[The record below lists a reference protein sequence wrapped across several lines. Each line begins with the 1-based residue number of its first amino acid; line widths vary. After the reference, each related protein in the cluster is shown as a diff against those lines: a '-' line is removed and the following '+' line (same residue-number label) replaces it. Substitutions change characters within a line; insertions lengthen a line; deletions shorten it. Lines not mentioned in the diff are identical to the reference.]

1 MKLIELVSEVMND
14 EAEGNV
20 ERLRALVALHNMQKE
35 AENVIKEIKAWKS
48 ERFNE
53 LEQDSKD
60 YPDGYGGYTF
70 EFRNGGKMYN
80 FKNIEEWTKKS
91 EELKDLEGKYKAA
104 LNLKLKG
111 VEPIDSETGEI
122 IPIPIITYRASSV
135 VLKAKKS

>member
-1 MKLIELVSEVMND
+1 MKTIDLVSEIIND
-14 EAEGNV
+14 EVEGNV
-20 ERLRALVALHNMQKE
+20 ERMKALVALHEIQKE
-35 AENVIKEIKAWKS
+35 AENVLKHIKAWKS
-48 ERFNE
+48 ENIND

-91 EELKDLEGKYKAA
+91 GELKDLEEKYKAA
-104 LNLKLKG
+104 FNLKLKG

-135 VLKAKKS
+135 VLKAKK